1 MDHSIAWYSKIATK
15 IPIQYSVTMLFC
27 FCYGG
32 CKVVIKLS
40 ALCWLLC
47 HPFFSL
53 SFAKNI
59 LTNNNRLWTPN
70 IFSNIPNVFAAWAGA
85 VGGIAARDC
94 VRGRGWDNLGS
105 MLAGVRIRGCKYPG
119 PSAFAVWFSQ
129 GNTTKFHTAFLVLR
143 LA

>member
-1 MDHSIAWYSKIATK
+1 MHIGKIAISISFRIYMDHSIAWYSKTATK

-40 ALCWLLC
+40 AICWLCC

-70 IFSNIPNVFAAWAGA
+70 IFSNIPNVFAAWAD
-85 VGGIAARDC
+85 VLSR
-94 VRGRGWDNLGS
+94 WSFTNFFLTTY
-105 MLAGVRIRGCKYPG
+105 L
-119 PSAFAVWFSQ
+119 PSLKFS
-129 GNTTKFHTAFLVLR
+129 TL
-143 LA
+143 